1 MKNKR
6 AQRALERSSETEYFK
21 SSLFHRLMYNRRHLR
36 GLNLKAKA
44 LKCKSDK
51 RIKFNV
57 IKCQSS
63 IPQTKLYK
71 WSKFE
76 GLSCSSIHNNCLR
89 FDLVC
94 LPFMSHI

>member
-1 MKNKR
+1 M
-6 AQRALERSSETEYFK
+6 
-21 SSLFHRLMYNRRHLR
+21 
-36 GLNLKAKA
+36 KAKA
-44 LKCKSDK
+44 LKCKRDQ
-51 RIKFNV
+51 RVKFNV

-76 GLSCSSIHNNCLR
+76 GLSFTSIHNNCLR

-94 LPFMSHI
+94 LPFMTHIRTRPRHCQDKNSDQVS

>member
-1 MKNKR
+1 
-6 AQRALERSSETEYFK
+6 
-21 SSLFHRLMYNRRHLR
+21 MYNRRHLG

-44 LKCKSDK
+44 LQVGQ
-51 RIKFNV
+51 RVEFYV

-63 IPQTKLYK
+63 IPQTKVYK

-76 GLSCSSIHNNCLR
+76 GLSFTSIHNNCLR

-94 LPFMSHI
+94 LPFMTHIRTWPRHCQDKHSDQVS